1 MVFSSLCC
9 CHSSKKSLFLYI
21 PTSKSSESIVKFR
34 QTDYIPFNKCLKEF
48 SFPDCWKVSLMVPV
62 FKDVRKRSR
71 AKNYRPVSL
80 LFVVSKLFE
89 KLVNNRFVDHLE
101 KCDFLF

>member
-1 MVFSSLCC
+1 
-9 CHSSKKSLFLYI
+9 
-21 PTSKSSESIVKFR
+21 
-34 QTDYIPFNKCLKEF
+34 
-48 SFPDCWKVSLMVPV
+48 MVPV

-101 KCDFLF
+101 KSDFLF